1 MFHSIRQ
8 ISKESESRL
17 QSISAEEMFA
27 WLLACGYSVNKN
39 PDPPENNRI
48 PTRESPF
55 IAGDCVSPIHGR
67 KDPDTNL
74 QSYLKFREIHSKH
87 TNDIRVYTDGPAPGR
102 FGGYGVVI
110 FDRLRQ
116 MLVYEASVE
125 IGEATNNVAELEAIH
140 NALLWILENARAVLT
155 QPAHVRLYTDSE
167 LARNFLLARYTAKHH
182 SYLIES
188 IQALGAKLRYDH
200 ASPVTLH
207 WIPSHIEHTAWGKLP
222 IYGNC
227 RADKLAEKARN
238 CSSHVYTYRQVS
250 HQRTKLQKAVSTTL
264 RKLEKLFRIEDEN
277 PDGPSLDDFN
287 PDANQEIASDS
298 SDT

>member
-1 MFHSIRQ
+1 M
-8 ISKESESRL
+8 KT
-17 QSISAEEMFA
+17 SAGVFLFLMKYVCFDKA
-27 WLLACGYSVNKN
+27 KSLRYGL
-39 PDPPENNRI
+39 
-48 PTRESPF
+48 
-55 IAGDCVSPIHGR
+55 VSPAGPM
-67 KDPDTNL
+67 DF
-74 QSYLKFREIHSKH
+74 LKFREIHSKH
-87 TNDIRVYTDGPAPGR
+87 TNDIRVYTDGSAPGR

-116 MLVYEASVE
+116 MPVYEASVE

-238 CSSHVYTYRQVS
+238 CSSHFYAYRQVS
-250 HQRTKLQKAVSTTL
+250 HQRTAKS
-264 RKLEKLFRIEDEN
+264 R
-277 PDGPSLDDFN
+277 LDD
-287 PDANQEIASDS
+287 PDETREALLHRR
-298 SDT
+298 